1 MENMRKRLRFW
12 RWTALLSVLL
22 TLSVGW
28 IVFDDLFS
36 PFGEISVSV
45 EIPDLCGL
53 VTEEAVYPDWADVE
67 LEYRYDADTPS
78 GVILSQSP
86 RAGTFRKLSSQSPR
100 LTLSLVVS
108 LGEETVTLPELSG
121 FDARESSARLREMGL
136 LVETVTATGAYPA
149 GTVYAME
156 PRAGTVVPVGTKVIL
171 SVSAGPEQKSVKV
184 PDLIGLSRSDA
195 LVKLWTAELMA
206 GDVIEEASSLP
217 PGTVIRQSHQP
228 ATLVPAGTK
237 ITLFVSREIGDA
249 AGGAFFKKLPLHP
262 RKNF

>member
-1 MENMRKRLRFW
+1 MEKMRNGLRFW
-12 RWTALLSVLL
+12 RWAVLLSVLL

-36 PFGEISVSV
+36 PFGEKSVSV
-45 EIPDLCGL
+45 EIPNLCGL
-53 VTEEAVYPDWADVE
+53 AYEDVSPPEWADVDV
-67 LEYRYDADTPS
+67 EYRYHADTPT

-86 RAGTFRKLSSQSPR
+86 RAGSLHKLSSQNPR
-100 LTLSLVVS
+100 LLLSLVVS
-108 LGEETVTLPELSG
+108 LGEESVTLPSVLG

-136 LVETVTATGAYPA
+136 IVETVTATGAYPV

-156 PRAGTVVPVGTKVIL
+156 PRAGTVVPVGTKVTL

-206 GDVIEEASSLP
+206 GDVVEEASELP

-237 ITLFVSREIGDA
+237 ITLYVSREIGDA
-249 AGGAFFKKLPLHP
+249 AGGAF
-262 RKNF
+262 